1 MQYSRWDNRDGTTFR
16 ISFNDNAVGHHMS
29 GLYHNRGTAR
39 NRLDACR
46 LQANNARERAGI
58 ARTDSPD

>member
-1 MQYSRWDNRDGTTFR
+1 MQYSRWDNREGRTFS
-16 ISFNDNAVGHHMS
+16 ISFTDKAVGHHMS
-29 GLYHNRGTAR
+29 GLCFDRATAR
-39 NRLDACR
+39 DRIDACR

>member
-1 MQYSRWDNRDGTTFR
+1 MQYSRWDNRDGRTFS
-16 ISFNDNAVGHHMS
+16 ISFTDRAVGHHM
-29 GLYHNRGTAR
+29 TAGYSDR
-39 NRLDACR
+39 ATAQDRLAACR